1 MGEVSLDQR
10 LTIQETL
17 ASIDIELFLSCFEI
31 FRCRNLEAIT
41 LQSLESLAMAGIRN
55 RFSHAKRLRVDPS
68 K

>member
-10 LTIQETL
+10 FTIQDQDGRH
-17 ASIDIELFLSCFEI
+17 DIESFVFRFEI
-31 FRCRNLEAIT
+31 FRCRKFVAII
-41 LQSLESLAMAGIRN
+41 LQLLESLAMTGIRN